1 LIELLHS
8 VLDLKNLKQMIKAA
22 DLSFDDLRPFTIV
35 GFNGLYVLRKTKA
48 MKISHWLRLNHLLAN
63 LGYCAVFV
71 AELERLQFLSS
82 NLDLAQEFFQ
92 EFELDLAASEQVLH
106 SGIFAAAPPPAA
118 PAPAFGQEIL
128 LRQKLKQALENLH
141 LHSTVSEPTGYA
153 TAMQFLAGES
163 CVLTTEAFEQAAL
176 KLDQLE
182 SIELVDALDNL
193 RQRHKVPTVSDYEQ
207 AARQLDL
214 EAWLEVRQDPAI
226 ETRIE
231 QDYAE
236 AEQVAATR
244 AQEFVDQVQYLL
256 LVPVATTE
264 MVPGFFHLGGVNDMP
279 AAHVHMAF
287 LRRWKKTNKARLLG
301 VGPDALYV
309 HLEKPALTDEK
320 ARHLAIEH
328 FRYCPDNVMQSMGTI
343 SRLADE
349 IKGCD
354 LWQFWWE

>member
-1 LIELLHS
+1 MLHS
-8 VLDLKNLKQMIKAA
+8 VIDLKNLKQMIKAA
-22 DLSFDDLRPFTIV
+22 DVSFDEVRPLTIG
-35 GFNGLYVLRKTKA
+35 GFDGLYVLRKAPQLKV
-48 MKISHWLRLNHLLAN
+48 SHWLRLNHLLAN

-71 AELERLQFLSS
+71 AEVERLQLLSG

-92 EFELDLAASEQVLH
+92 EFDLDLAASEQVLS
-106 SGIFAAAPPPAA
+106 SGIFSAAPPPAA
-118 PAPAFGQEIL
+118 PVPAFGQEIL
-128 LRQKLKQALENLH
+128 LRQKLKQALDNLQ
-141 LHSTVSEPTGYA
+141 LQNTISEPTGYA
-153 TAMQFLAGES
+153 TAMQLLAGES

-182 SIELVDALDNL
+182 CIELVDALNNL

-207 AARQLDL
+207 AARQLDI
-214 EAWLEVRQDPAI
+214 EAWLEARQDPAV
-226 ETRIE
+226 EARVEFESPDAERI
-231 QDYAE
+231 
-236 AEQVAATR
+236 AATR

-279 AAHVHMAF
+279 AAHVHMAL
-287 LRRWKKTNKARLLG
+287 LRRWKKSNKARLLG
-301 VGPDALYV
+301 MGPDALYIYV
-309 HLEKPALTDEK
+309 EKPALTDEK
-320 ARHLAIEH
+320 AHHLAIEH

-343 SRLADE
+343 SRLAEE